1 MGISSSLNAG
11 VAGLAVNAVKLATIS
26 DNIANS
32 QTVGYKRADAEFA
45 DIVLQQQ
52 SGAYSAGGVRA
63 VTYRDV
69 AQQGGLIT
77 TSNPTDI
84 SISGRGLLPVTDID
98 GATTGAVAGA
108 GDRSLQL
115 TATGSFYSDE
125 GGFLRTQ
132 SGLFLLGW
140 PVDANGSPGSP
151 ARDSASG
158 LEPIQ
163 VNLNQFSASPT
174 QNVRLGVNLPAS
186 DTIAGSSG
194 APYTLPVEYFDNLG
208 RAESLTFTFTPTV
221 PTSGSS
227 NQWSV
232 SIDDSA
238 SGGGPIANFDVAFDS
253 SPSLGGSV
261 ASLTAGAG
269 ASYDPATGDVTITT
283 ASGPLAV
290 HVGSPGTQTALSQ
303 LSANFAPLAVT
314 KDGAPI
320 GNLSSLEVDQAGL
333 LLAVFDTGFRRPLYQ
348 IPVADVPNMRGLNA
362 EGNQAFS
369 VSQDSGD
376 VYFWDAGDGPAG
388 VTIGFSLSESTTDI
402 AAELTDLIQT
412 QRAYASNAKVIQTV
426 DEMLQQTTDIIR

>member
-77 TSNPTDI
+77 TSNATDI

-98 GATTGAVAGA
+98 GATSTTGE
-108 GDRSLQL
+108 RSLLL

-125 GGFLRTQ
+125 NGFLRTQ

-151 ARDSASG
+151 PRDSASG

-174 QNVRLGVNLPAS
+174 QNLRLGLNLPAS
-186 DTIAGSSG
+186 DTVAGSSG
-194 APYTLPVEYFDNLG
+194 SPYTLPVEYYDNLG
-208 RAESLTFTFTPTV
+208 RAETLTFTFTPTV
-221 PTSGSS
+221 LATGSS

-232 SIDDSA
+232 SIVDSA
-238 SGGGPIANFDVAFDS
+238 SGAAPIGSFTVDFDN
-253 SPSLGGSV
+253 SPTLGGSV
-261 ASLTAGAG
+261 SSVVAGAG
-269 ASYDPATGDVTITT
+269 VSYNAAAGDVTFST

-290 HVGSPGTQTALSQ
+290 HVGSPGTQTALTQ
-303 LSANFAPLAVT
+303 LSASFAPLAVT

-320 GNLSSLEVDQAGL
+320 GNLSTLEVDQAGL
-333 LLAVFDTGFRRPLYQ
+333 LTAVFDTGFRRPLFQ

-362 EGNQAFS
+362 VGNQAFTI
-369 VSQDSGD
+369 SQDSGD

-388 VTIGFSLSESTTDI
+388 LTLGFSLGESTTDI
-402 AAELTDLIQT
+402 AEELTDLIET

>member
-63 VTYRDV
+63 VTFRDV

-77 TSNPTDI
+77 TSNSTDI
-84 SISGRGLLPVTDID
+84 SISGRGLLPVTDNA
-98 GATTGAVAGA
+98 GSRATAAERG
-108 GDRSLQL
+108 LML
-115 TATGSFYSDE
+115 TATGSFFSDE
-125 GGFLRTQ
+125 NGFLRTQ

-140 PVDANGSPGSP
+140 PVDASGSPGAP

-158 LEPIQ
+158 LEPVLI
-163 VNLNQFSASPT
+163 NLNQFSASPT
-174 QNVRLGVNLPAS
+174 QNLRLGLNLPAA
-186 DTIAGSSG
+186 DTVAGSSG
-194 APYTLPVEYFDNLG
+194 APYALPVEYYDNLG
-208 RAESLTFTFTPTV
+208 RAEALTFTFTPTV
-221 PTSGSS
+221 PGSGSS

-232 SIDDSA
+232 SIADSA
-238 SGGGPIANFDVAFDS
+238 SGGSTIASFTVDFDT

-261 ASLTAGAG
+261 AAISAGAG
-269 ASYDPATGDVTITT
+269 ASYDPATGNVTVTT
-283 ASGPLAV
+283 TSGPLSV
-290 HVGSPGTQTALSQ
+290 QVGSPGTQTALTQ
-303 LSANFAPLAVT
+303 LSASFAPLAVT

-320 GNLSSLEVDQAGL
+320 GNLSSLEIDQAGL
-333 LLAVFDTGFRRPLYQ
+333 LTAVFDTGFRRPLYQ

-362 EGNQAFS
+362 VGNQAFTI
-369 VSQDSGD
+369 SQDSGD
-376 VYFWDAGDGPAG
+376 VYFWDAGDGPTG
-388 VTIGFSLSESTTDI
+388 VTLGFSLSESTTDI
-402 AAELTDLIQT
+402 AAELTDLIET
-412 QRAYASNAKVIQTV
+412 QRAYASNAKIIQTV

>member
-45 DIVLQQQ
+45 DIVLQQT
-52 SGAYSAGGVRA
+52 SGSYSAGGVRA

-69 AQQGGLIT
+69 GQQGGLIT
-77 TSNPTDI
+77 TANATDI
-84 SISGRGLLPVTDID
+84 SISGRGLLPVTDIS
-98 GATTGAVAGA
+98 GASASAA
-108 GDRSLQL
+108 ERRLLL
-115 TATGSFYSDE
+115 TATGSFTPDE
-125 GGFLRTQ
+125 NGFLRTQ

-140 PVDANGSPGSP
+140 PVDISGSPGSP
-151 ARDSASG
+151 PRDSASG

-163 VNLNQFSASPT
+163 INLNQFSASPT
-174 QNVRLGVNLPAS
+174 RNVRLGLNLPAS
-186 DTIAGSSG
+186 DTVTGSAG
-194 APYTLPVEYFDNLG
+194 APYSLPVEYFDNLG
-208 RAESLTFTFTPTV
+208 RAERLTFTFTPTV
-221 PTSGSS
+221 PSAGAS

-232 SIDDSA
+232 AIADSA
-238 SGGGPIANFDVAFDS
+238 SGPGSIASFTVDFDNTPA
-253 SPSLGGSV
+253 LGGSV
-261 ASLTAGAG
+261 AGVIAGAG

-290 HVGSPGTQTALSQ
+290 HIGTPGGATALTQ
-303 LSANFAPLAVT
+303 LSASFAPLAVT

-333 LLAVFDTGFRRPLYQ
+333 LTAIFDTGFRRPLYQ
-348 IPVADVPNMRGLNA
+348 IPVADVANMRGLNA

-369 VSQDSGD
+369 ISQDSGD

-388 VTIGFSLSESTTDI
+388 VTLGFSLSESTTDI